1 MELPE
6 EAQRLL
12 AHRPDK
18 DQRTDRLFAVALVL
32 AKEGWTNHEILVVVE
47 KYGSR
52 WRTLPPVS
60 RNRFARYKK
69 LMQLIAAVR
78 KRYPSHEEASE

>member
-6 EAQRLL
+6 EAQRLV
-12 AHRPDK
+12 ANRPDRE
-18 DQRTDRLFAVALVL
+18 QRSDRLLAIAMALG
-32 AKEGWTNHEILVVVE
+32 KEGWTNHEILVVVE

>member
-1 MELPE
+1 VELPE
-6 EAQRLL
+6 EAAKIVASRPERELRSEALYCL
-12 AHRPDK
+12 A
-18 DQRTDRLFAVALVL
+18 LAL
-32 AKEGWTNHEILVVVE
+32 AKDGWTNHEILVVVE